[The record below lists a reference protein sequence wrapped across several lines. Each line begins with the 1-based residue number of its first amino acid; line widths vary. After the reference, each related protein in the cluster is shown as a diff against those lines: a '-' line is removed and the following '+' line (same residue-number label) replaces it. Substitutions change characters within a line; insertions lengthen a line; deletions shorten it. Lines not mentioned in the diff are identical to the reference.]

1 LKCQILQK
9 KGINPDWILI
19 GQGAKFL
26 HPMDC
31 EETSKISLGI
41 HKEKMTPKECS
52 LEDLIIEAIHK
63 VKVIYENKKIQKV
76 RH

>member
-1 LKCQILQK
+1 
-9 KGINPDWILI
+9 
-19 GQGAKFL
+19 
-26 HPMDC
+26 MDC